1 MKLVVIGGSGL
12 IGRKAV
18 AVLRRRGYEVLS
30 ASPSSGVDTVSG
42 EGVAEALAGARVVVD
57 ATNAASADDGATLAF
72 FETSTRN
79 LLAAERA
86 ANVGHHVVLSIVGT
100 ERLIASGYFRAKL
113 AQETLVRAA
122 PIPWTIVRA
131 TQFFEFVEGIARAA
145 TEGGSVRV
153 PPVLMQPVAADDV
166 AERIADIALAE
177 PLRATVEVAGPERIR
192 QDDLVRRFLD
202 AARDSRRVVA
212 DPAARYFGAAVDDR
226 SLVPG
231 ALARLGATRFDDWL
245 ERQFV
250 PGKGPPRAG

>member
-1 MKLVVIGGSGL
+1 MKIVVIGGTGL
-12 IGRKAV
+12 IGSRVVQKLKQKGHDAI
-18 AVLRRRGYEVLS
+18 A
-30 ASPSSGVDTVSG
+30 AAPNTGVDTVTG
-42 EGVAEALAGARVVVD
+42 EGLADAFVGARVVVD
-57 ATNAASADDGATLAF
+57 VANSPSFEDRAAMDF
-72 FETSTRN
+72 FQAAGRN
-79 LLAAERA
+79 LVAAEVQAGVR
-86 ANVGHHVVLSIVGT
+86 HHVALSVVGT
-100 ERLIASGYFRAKL
+100 ERLQDSGYFRAKL
-113 AQETLVRAA
+113 AQEKLIERS
-122 PIPWTIVRA
+122 PIPYTIVRA